1 MYEEL
6 EEIRR
11 RRMAE
16 LQRQIE
22 QQRRL
27 EEEQIEK
34 QRRIEIQKQAILRQI
49 LDPDARSRLANL
61 KMVRQEFATQVEN
74 LLVQMAQ
81 SGKITRRITDKEFKA
96 LLVKLQSGRNKDITI
111 RRF

>member
-6 EEIRR
+6 DEIRR
-11 RRMAE
+11 RKMAE

-27 EEEQIEK
+27 EEEQVEK
-34 QRRIEIQKQAILRQI
+34 QRQIELQKQTILRRI
-49 LDPDARSRLANL
+49 LDPDARSRLTNL
-61 KMVRQEFATQVEN
+61 KMVRQEFAAQVEN

-81 SGKITRRITDKEFKA
+81 SGKITRKITDKDLKT
-96 LLVKLQSGRNKDITI
+96 LLVKLQSGKSRDITI
-111 RRF
+111 RRA